1 MNGLFLLGGS
11 EAFLFWMEEK
21 KKKDVELEG
30 IDPPA
35 FRMQSGRSTI

>member
-11 EAFLFWMEEK
+11 EAFLFWMEE